1 MVALGVSLMVPGLRA
16 QTPELQQRMAEV
28 QESMTVNRLLLAQYK
43 WMEQDTFS
51 VNGDEKKE
59 ELYQVQLD
67 ANGNPAKIPVD
78 PGAVSAADRQQ
89 RGLRGAIKEKK
100 IEEYTEYMRD
110 IQGLV
115 EQYLPPQKDM
125 LQAAY
130 QQGKVTIG
138 PMAGMPGEY
147 RVIVANYVK
156 PGDNMTLVMN
166 REQKALVSL
175 SISSY
180 LSNAKDAVTVN
191 AQYATVPG
199 GPNHVATQTIN
210 GVSKKLKITVT
221 NVSYQHM

>member
-1 MVALGVSLMVPGLRA
+1 
-16 QTPELQQRMAEV
+16 MAEV

-51 VNGDEKKE
+51 VNGSEKKE
-59 ELYQVQLD
+59 ELYNVQLD
-67 ANGNPAKIPVD
+67 ANGNPAKIPVN
-78 PGAVSAADRQQ
+78 PGAVSPADRQQ
-89 RGLRGAIKEKK
+89 RGLRGAIKEHK
-100 IEEYTEYMRD
+100 IEEYTDYMRD

-115 EQYLPPQKDM
+115 EQYLPLQKDT

-130 QQGKVTIG
+130 QQGKITIG
-138 PMAGMPGEY
+138 TVPNMPGEY

-180 LSNAKDAVTVN
+180 LSNTKDAVTVN

-199 GPNHVATQTIN
+199 GPNHVATQIIN

-221 NVSYQHM
+221 NVSYQKM